1 MPFRLEFAFEIE
13 IVFYDAVVDYGD
25 SGFAVDQRVRVLLDR
40 SAMCCP
46 AGMPDAYGSEEIVEV
61 VFGVDLI
68 KSSTILLYGKSSI
81 GDRYLADRVVP
92 SVF

>member
-1 MPFRLEFAFEIE
+1 
-13 IVFYDAVVDYGD
+13 
-25 SGFAVDQRVRVLLDR
+25 
-40 SAMCCP
+40 
-46 AGMPDAYGSEEIVEV
+46 MPDAYGSEEIVEV